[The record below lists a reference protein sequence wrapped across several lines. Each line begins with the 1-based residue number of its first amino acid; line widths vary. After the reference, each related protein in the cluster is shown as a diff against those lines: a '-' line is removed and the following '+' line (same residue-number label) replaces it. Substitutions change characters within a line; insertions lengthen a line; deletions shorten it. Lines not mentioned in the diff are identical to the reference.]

1 MNTIPLDLMT
11 NFTFSNITERCRF
24 TCSCNV
30 QQLMPTSRHWL
41 VKIFEAPRSSKLVL
55 TLTLTADLAHPP
67 SALQLRRLTYNLAG
81 RVLS

>member
-1 MNTIPLDLMT
+1 MNTVPLDLMT

-41 VKIFEAPRSSKLVL
+41 VKIFEAPRSSK
-55 TLTLTADLAHPP
+55 
-67 SALQLRRLTYNLAG
+67 
-81 RVLS
+81 